1 MLSVWVVLF
10 SRFNDKM
17 RLESDLWWMRVFCL
31 MVLVCFCWRCNSYK
45 TVLFCLTL
53 YCTGCV
59 NFDQWSF
66 IVPDVL
72 FDLDLVRFGDID
84 RMEKSSVPKWPLFG
98 CDWSWCCCVCISW
111 SGWVLLPALN
121 SIRDS
126 FKSIDILLRDVCRNE
141 CCFLRYGLCK
151 SCSDDGS
158 KSTSSSTSTSKCLL
172 CLCILGKYNE
182 PNEICYWLGIN
193 LTNYLVNF
201 NFCHVIM
208 PSGNHTRYTRIH
220 IHHNSHWYEKWAH
233 CREDDIALILII
245 SAFIVLFSPSMI
257 IPEMISTFS
266 FRLRLSQILWIL
278 WQHHDYGQML
288 ALSFSNRKYTH
299 QPKIGGQVMANAN
312 VQTITIINNAS
323 RLERRLLE

>member
-1 MLSVWVVLF
+1 MFAEMNAAFYGTDSVNPVRMMAPNPLQAQLQ
-10 SRFNDKM
+10 RQNA
-17 RLESDLWWMRVFCL
+17 
-31 MVLVCFCWRCNSYK
+31 
-45 TVLFCLTL
+45 
-53 YCTGCV
+53 YCV
-59 NFDQWSF
+59 
-66 IVPDVL
+66 
-72 FDLDLVRFGDID
+72 
-84 RMEKSSVPKWPLFG
+84 SVYWENTMNQTRQL
-98 CDWSWCCCVCISW
+98 
-111 SGWVLLPALN
+111 
-121 SIRDS
+121 
-126 FKSIDILLRDVCRNE
+126 
-141 CCFLRYGLCK
+141 
-151 SCSDDGS
+151 
-158 KSTSSSTSTSKCLL
+158 
-172 CLCILGKYNE
+172 
-182 PNEICYWLGIN
+182 ICYWLGIN

-257 IPEMISTFS
+257 IPEKFSTFS

-288 ALSFSNRKYTH
+288 SLSPSNRKYTH